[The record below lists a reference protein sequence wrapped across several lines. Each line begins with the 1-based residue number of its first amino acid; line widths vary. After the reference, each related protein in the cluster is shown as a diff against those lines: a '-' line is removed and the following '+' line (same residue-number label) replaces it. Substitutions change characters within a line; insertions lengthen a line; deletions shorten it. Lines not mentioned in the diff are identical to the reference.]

1 MPLIKRLGYFFIGL
15 SLGII
20 FLTFF
25 LKGKNAEFCYLPD
38 CRVLKD
44 IRKKEIIFSPEI
56 NQLIDNKTITKE
68 TIIDILNNGDVLFS
82 KSDTEARPCKKY
94 VIEGMNNDN
103 TVELSIDNCMEKAV
117 VKSIAITQ

>member
-94 VIEGMNNDN
+94 VIEGINNDN